1 VRIDRDAARIYGIA
15 IACGLVAEIGL
26 AAAIYAGGPRGLA
39 LLFFVEAIILGFV
52 FGARPGMVAAVV
64 PLPVMFLIDAIGGNP
79 VGDIVAPLV
88 FVAILQA
95 FFAGMTGAMK
105 ARYLA

>member
-1 VRIDRDAARIYGIA
+1 MRIDPDVARIYGIA

-26 AAAIYAGGPRGLA
+26 AAAIYSGGPKGLA
-39 LLFFVEAIILGFV
+39 LLFFLEAVILGFV
-52 FGARPGMVAAVV
+52 FGAGPGMAAAVV
-64 PLPVMFLIDAIGGNP
+64 PLPVMFVIDAIGGNP
-79 VGDIVAPLV
+79 VGNIVAPLV

-105 ARYLA
+105 ARYLS

>member
-1 VRIDRDAARIYGIA
+1 VQFDRDEYRLYGLA

-26 AAAIYAGGPRGLA
+26 AAAIYAGGPKALA

-52 FGARPGMVAAVV
+52 FGARPGMVAAIV

-88 FVAILQA
+88 FVAILQG